1 MCFSVIGE
9 KIRTKNQLEGEW
21 ELKLIKRTTSA
32 LKQILANNNE
42 VSRWQTRNKRRTG
55 KHLWKLFLKS
65 RQMVGMAYMCLTA
78 ATCGVTKTSWSAD
91 GFESHRTVC
100 TQRDAIGRKMQK
112 SSEEEECKQKCG
124 HGSRTSFPH
133 CHKSIYASISLTW
146 VL

>member
-1 MCFSVIGE
+1 MCFSVMGE

-42 VSRWQTRNKRRTG
+42 VSRWQTRNKKRTG
-55 KHLWKLFLKS
+55 KYLWKLFLKS
-65 RQMVGMAYMCLTA
+65 KQMVGMAYMCLTA

-91 GFESHRTVC
+91 GFESHRTLC
-100 TQRDAIGRKMQK
+100 TQRDTIGRKMQK
-112 SSEEEECKQKCG
+112 ILWRRGMQTKCG